1 MPWTEK
7 QCAEYVLEC
16 EATGVTRDFL
26 PGAPIST
33 WTMPVEEAERIVG
46 MTVAEA
52 AEIIETEGTIIS

>member
-1 MPWTEK
+1 MAWTN
-7 QCAEYVLEC
+7 LEC
-16 EATGVTRDFL
+16 AQYVIECEVAGVARDFL

-52 AEIIETEGTIIS
+52 AAIIETEGTIIP